1 MQHNDKVTLEKILT
15 AINDATEV
23 LGNIA
28 KEEFLKNK
36 TLNLAMGMSIIRVGE
51 LVKNLSEEIR
61 KENPKIEWKAIAGFS
76 DIVAHKYEILDFF
89 RGYITI
95 KDEFPELKP
104 ARTPKKQRIYTQRQ

>member
-1 MQHNDKVTLEKILT
+1 MQHNDKITLEKILT

-61 KENPKIEWKAIAGFS
+61 KNNPQIEWKAIAGFR
-76 DIVAHKYEILDFF
+76 DIAAHKYEYLRMRDV
-89 RGYITI
+89 YITT
-95 KDEFPELKP
+95 KNEFPELK
-104 ARTPKKQRIYTQRQ
+104 TQIEKILETA